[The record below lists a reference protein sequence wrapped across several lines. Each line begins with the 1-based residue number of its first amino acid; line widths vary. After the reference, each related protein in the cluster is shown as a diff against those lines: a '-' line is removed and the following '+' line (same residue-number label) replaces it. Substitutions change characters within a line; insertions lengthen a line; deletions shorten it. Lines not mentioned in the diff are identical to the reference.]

1 MIFCQDFVTF
11 ATTKKTHDMK
21 VLSKSIIAI
30 IVALMSVG
38 IASATDKS
46 KLAKEYVK
54 KFQRQLAL
62 PDRADY
68 SDEFYYQNYLTSL
81 TARDEMPWGKS
92 VPEREFEH
100 FVLPV
105 RVNNENLDTARMVFY
120 RELRD
125 RVKSLSM
132 EDAILEV
139 NHWCHEKVSYR
150 PSDART
156 SSPLATM
163 RTAYG
168 RCGEESTFLV
178 AALRS
183 VCIPA
188 RQVYTPR
195 WAHTDDNHAWVEA
208 WANGKWYFLGAC
220 EPEPVL
226 NLGWFNESA
235 SRGMLMH
242 TKVVGDWDD
251 QEEVMSRTPC
261 YTEINVTGNY
271 APTSRVDIVV
281 VDSNDMPVPGAT
293 VEFKLYNYAEFYTV
307 AKKTTDANGC
317 TFLTAGRGDLL
328 VWVTKDDMVAV
339 RKVSWTQ
346 DNVEKFTLTE
356 KSLPEHIDI
365 EIVPPPAS
373 AVMPDV
379 TAEQRALNDYRK
391 AQEDSIRHAYEAT
404 MPVEEWRGNH
414 RTIQQFFN
422 KARNK
427 VMAQK
432 LLNVISDKD
441 LRDINLDVLRDN
453 EVAKTNTTD
462 IYCRYVLCP
471 RVENEWLTPYKAFFR
486 KEFKGYF
493 LDDLISWTKNNITID
508 NEHNPQHLRQ
518 QPMSVYRERKGDEL
532 GRAIFFVSAARSIGW
547 PTRINEV
554 NGKLE
559 FYTPFHGGGWREV
572 NFEESIFSKQAN
584 YGSLKLNFTPTNE
597 HNDLAYYTH
606 FTLSKLENNTPQLL
620 TYPEDATW
628 SKTFKNGITLESG
641 SYMLTT
647 GNRQSDGSVMAST
660 TTFEIQS
667 DQETEVALAL
677 NEMIQR
683 KLVEA
688 KKIKNLLFAAEG
700 KQNKFLLSSDCYNI
714 VGIIAPGNEP
724 TTHALHDIETCS
736 SELESM
742 GCNIVLLCENA
753 KELEKFNRSEF
764 SKLPASVTWGI
775 DSRVSEVPI
784 LSESII
790 LNIAGTLKIDN
801 HSRPIFVVTDN
812 RDNVIFSHHGYTIHL
827 GEQILNAIKRHKS
840 TQN

>member
-21 VLSKSIIAI
+21 VLSKSIIVI

-38 IASATDKS
+38 LASATDNS
-46 KLAKEYVK
+46 KLAKEFVK

-125 RVKSLSM
+125 RVKSLPM

-242 TKVVGDWDD
+242 TKVAGDYDGP
-251 QEEVMSRTPC
+251 EEVMSRTPC

-365 EIVPPPAS
+365 EIVPPPAT
-373 AVMPDV
+373 AVLPDV

-414 RTIQQFFN
+414 RTIQQFLN
-422 KARNK
+422 KSRNK

-432 LLNVISDKD
+432 LLDVISDKD

-453 EVAKTNTTD
+453 EVALIDTSE
-462 IYCRYVLCP
+462 IYCRYVLSP
-471 RVENEWLTPYKAFFR
+471 RVENEWLTPYKEFFH
-486 KEFKGYF
+486 KEFSNNISNI
-493 LDDLISWTKNNITID
+493 DDLIVWTKANLTID
-508 NEHNPQHLRQ
+508 NEHNPQRLRQ
-518 QPMSVYRERKGDEL
+518 QPMSVYRTHTTDEL
-532 GRAIFFVSAARSIGW
+532 GRAIFFVSAARSMGW
-547 PTRINEV
+547 PARINEV

-559 FYTPFHGGGWREV
+559 YYANNVWHEV
-572 NFEESIFSKQAN
+572 KFEESKSIKTEPS
-584 YGSLKLNFTPTNE
+584 GTLRLNFTPSDT

-606 FTLSKLENNTPQLL
+606 FTLSKIVDNKPQLL

-628 SKTFKNGITLESG
+628 SKTFKYRIALEPG
-641 SYMLTT
+641 TYMLTT

-683 KLVEA
+683 KLAET
-688 KKIKNLLFAAEG
+688 KKINNLLFAAEG
-700 KQNKFLLSSDCYNI
+700 KQNKLLLSSDNYNI

-724 TTHALHDIETCS
+724 TTHALHDIEICS

-742 GCNIVLLCENA
+742 GCNIVLLCKNA

-840 TQN
+840 IHN

>member
-1 MIFCQDFVTF
+1 
-11 ATTKKTHDMK
+11 MK
-21 VLSKSIIAI
+21 LLSKTIIATSI
-30 IVALMSVG
+30 AVMCSG
-38 IASATDKS
+38 IATAIDNSDLAWQYVNKLITSLAT
-46 KLAKEYVK
+46 
-54 KFQRQLAL
+54 
-62 PDRADY
+62 PDRFDY

-81 TARDEMPWGKS
+81 QARDEMPWGKS
-92 VPEREFEH
+92 IPEQEFEH

-125 RVKSLSM
+125 RVKNLSM

-208 WANGKWYFLGAC
+208 WAGGKWYFLGAC

-242 TKVVGDWDD
+242 TKVTGAYDGP
-251 QEEVMSRTPC
+251 EEVMSRTPC

-271 APTSRVDIVV
+271 APTSRIDIVV
-281 VDSNDMPVPGAT
+281 VDGIGMPIPDAT

-307 AKKTTDANGC
+307 ARKTTDANGC
-317 TFLTAGRGDLL
+317 TFLSAGRGDLL
-328 VWVTKDDMVAV
+328 VWVTKGDMVAV
-339 RKVSWTQ
+339 RKVSWTE
-346 DNVEKFTLTE
+346 DHVETIALKD
-356 KSLPEHIDI
+356 KSLPEHLDLK
-365 EIVPPPAS
+365 IVPPPAS
-373 AVMPDV
+373 AVLPTV
-379 TAEQRALNDYRK
+379 TEQQRDLNDRRK
-391 AQEDSIRHAYEAT
+391 AQEDAIRHAYEAT
-404 MPVEEWRGNH
+404 MPVEAWRGNH
-414 RTIQQFFN
+414 LTIQQFLN
-422 KARNK
+422 EAQNK

-432 LLNVISDKD
+432 LLNVISEKD
-441 LRDINLDVLRDN
+441 LRDINLKVLKDN
-453 EVAKTNTTD
+453 EVMKTDTSD
-462 IYCRYVLCP
+462 IYCSYVLCP
-471 RVENEWLTPYKAFFR
+471 RVENEWITPYKAFFR
-486 KEFKGYF
+486 KELGKKIKSI
-493 LDDLISWTKNNITID
+493 DELIAWTKTNITID
-508 NEHNPQHLRQ
+508 NEHNPQRLRQ
-518 QPMSVYRERKGDEL
+518 QPMSVYRERTTDEL
-532 GRAIFFVSAARSIGW
+532 GRAIFFVSAARSLGW

-559 FYTPFHGGGWREV
+559 YYLNNVWHEV
-572 NFEESIFSKQAN
+572 KFDEEV
-584 YGSLKLNFTPTNE
+584 SLKSEPVGTLRLNFTPSDT

-606 FTLSKLENNTPQLL
+606 FTLSKLVKNSPQLL

-628 SKTFKNGITLESG
+628 NKTFKDGIKLEPG
-641 SYMLTT
+641 TYMLTT
-647 GNRQSDGSVMAST
+647 GNRQNDGSVLAST

-667 DQETEVALAL
+667 NRETEVVLAL
-677 NEMIQR
+677 NERI
-683 KLVEA
+683 KKSLEEA
-688 KKIKNLLFAAEG
+688 KNINNLSFAADG
-700 KQNKFLLSSDCYNI
+700 NKNKLLLSSDSYNI

-724 TTHALHDIETCS
+724 TTHALHDIEKCS

-742 GCNIVLLCENA
+742 GCNIVLLCESD
-753 KELEKFNRSEF
+753 KELEKFNKSEF
-764 SKLPASVTWGI
+764 SKLPASVTWGV
-775 DSRVSEVPI
+775 DKKVSDVPI

-790 LNIAGTLKIDN
+790 LNIAGTLKIDY

-812 RDNVIFSHHGYTIHL
+812 HGYVIFSHHGYTIHL
-827 GEQILNAIKRHKS
+827 GEQILKAIKIHNNNSK
-840 TQN
+840 